1 MKVRKI
7 LILSAICCIAL
18 CLTSCSDAIEID
30 DNAYVLRQKVAHIED
45 DLLPPLLAYIRDH
58 DKKKE

>member
-1 MKVRKI
+1 MLMECQDNLEYLK
-7 LILSAICCIAL
+7 
-18 CLTSCSDAIEID
+18 D

-58 DKKKE
+58 DKKKNSSL